1 MNRTAGE
8 RELIAACQHGDRE
21 AFGQIFDLYK
31 DRVWSVA
38 LHYSGNETAARDITQ
53 QVFLKLFTTI
63 QQFRHDAGFAT
74 WLYRLTANVCLDEH
88 RRNRRVVHFGLFRDD
103 EDDETDEISD
113 AQWQSVAVASDER
126 LTQRELSESVKLAVQ
141 QLTPKLRIAILLRYF
156 EDLSYEEMA
165 DVLGCSAGTVASRLN
180 RGHRALAERLA
191 HLRNQLSPR

>member
-1 MNRTAGE
+1 MNQTAGE

-21 AFGQIFDLYK
+21 AFGQLFDLYK
-31 DRVWSVA
+31 DRIWSVA

-63 QQFRHDAGFAT
+63 QQFRYDAGFAT

-88 RRNRRVVHFGLFRDD
+88 RRNCRVVHFGLFRES

-113 AQWQSVAVASDER
+113 AQWQSVAVTSDEM

-141 QLTPKLRIAILLRYF
+141 QLNPKLRIAILLRYF

-165 DVLGCSAGTVASRLN
+165 EALGCSAGTVASRLN

-191 HLRNQLSPR
+191 HLRNQLSSR